1 MRNEVKVPV
10 VDKNM
15 LSKAIAHRMGLTITD
30 VMEIIDI
37 MQDEIVESIKE
48 NKKVQLNG
56 FLIFM
61 PRDVESI
68 TIISPLDKKEYIVP
82 AKRVVDVRVGKNF
95 KDAIKNSYQPQA
107 VEEAKEDVSNQK
119 PRRTKKTKKDS

>member
-1 MRNEVKVPV
+1 MRTENKIPT

-15 LSKAIAHRMGLTITD
+15 LSKAIAHRVGLTITD
-30 VMEIIDI
+30 VMHIIDI
-37 MQDEIVESIKE
+37 MQEEVITSIKE

-56 FLIFM
+56 FLVFM

-68 TIISPLDKKEYIVP
+68 TIVSPLDKKEYIVP

-95 KDAIKNSYQPQA
+95 KDSIKDSYKP
-107 VEEAKEDVSNQK
+107 EEAEEVRADDSNSK
-119 PRRTKKTKKDS
+119 PRRTKKSKKDS